1 LYSREVVLKWGA
13 LGYLAQCLMFVPLHA
28 LSCSYHRHRQQNQKT
43 LIVGSGDLA
52 QLLAEQ
58 LSKSQTEALVGLV
71 HHNDNPPDPNS
82 LFPTTG
88 GIVHLRNLISQ
99 HDVQKSYI
107 ALPVDEMGNIDA
119 LYVDLMD
126 INVDVLWVPDTT
138 SMLLLNHSVS
148 KVAGIPVIH
157 LNESPLT
164 ANPSAALL
172 KSALDRVLALLAIVV
187 LSPLMLALAVAVKLS
202 SPGPVLFKQP
212 RHGWNG
218 RVFQML
224 KFRSMRIHQDNGVT
238 QATRH
243 DNRITPVGRFIRR
256 TSLDELPQF
265 FNVLMGDMSL
275 VGPRPHAVVHND
287 YYAQKIQAYMNRHR
301 IKPGI

>member
-1 LYSREVVLKWGA
+1 
-13 LGYLAQCLMFVPLHA
+13 
-28 LSCSYHRHRQQNQKT
+28 
-43 LIVGSGDLA
+43 
-52 QLLAEQ
+52 
-58 LSKSQTEALVGLV
+58 
-71 HHNDNPPDPNS
+71 
-82 LFPTTG
+82 
-88 GIVHLRNLISQ
+88 
-99 HDVQKSYI
+99 VQKIYI

-148 KVAGIPVIH
+148 EVAGIPVIH

-301 IKPGI
+301 IKPGITGLAQINGARGETDTLDKMERRVQLDLDYINSWCLWLDIKILCKTPLALLSRNAY

>member
-1 LYSREVVLKWGA
+1 
-13 LGYLAQCLMFVPLHA
+13 
-28 LSCSYHRHRQQNQKT
+28 
-43 LIVGSGDLA
+43 
-52 QLLAEQ
+52 
-58 LSKSQTEALVGLV
+58 
-71 HHNDNPPDPNS
+71 
-82 LFPTTG
+82 
-88 GIVHLRNLISQ
+88 
-99 HDVQKSYI
+99 
-107 ALPVDEMGNIDA
+107 
-119 LYVDLMD
+119 
-126 INVDVLWVPDTT
+126 
-138 SMLLLNHSVS
+138 
-148 KVAGIPVIH
+148 
-157 LNESPLT
+157 
-164 ANPSAALL
+164 
-172 KSALDRVLALLAIVV
+172 LALLAIVV

-202 SPGPVLFKQP
+202 SPGPVLFAQP

-218 RVFQML
+218 RVFQLL

-301 IKPGI
+301 IKPGITGLAQINGARGETDTLDKMERRVQLDLDYINSWCLWLD